1 MSAPAATPQACVTEL
16 AVPEPVTV
24 LQALH
29 SHMLDR
35 ARTRTGGRAVSPD
48 MPVPFYPAYL
58 PTARTIPAI
67 PYRLTPLAEAVLDQP
82 APELEA
88 EP

>member
-29 SHMLDR
+29 SHML
-35 ARTRTGGRAVSPD
+35 T
-48 MPVPFYPAYL
+48 
-58 PTARTIPAI
+58 
-67 PYRLTPLAEAVLDQP
+67 E
-82 APELEA
+82 PEPEPEA
-88 EP
+88 EL